1 MKAIIPV
8 TITDS
13 ILTASSL
20 LENDYP
26 EWAAA
31 TNYTAGARVI
41 RLTTHRIYESI
52 TGGVDATLP
61 EDATGGATPKWLDY
75 APTNRWAMFDQEIGS
90 YSIATNEIALT
101 LSVGAINAVSFV
113 DFTASA
119 IRVTQTNGGA
129 TIYEGYFD
137 DFDSAAFY
145 DIYDF
150 FILDFQQVK
159 VATFTDLSDAYFSS
173 ELSVIF
179 YGASISVG
187 ALIVGASKELGSAE
201 YGASVGIID
210 YSRKDTNEFGRI
222 EITPR
227 RYVSTVE
234 AKLVIDSG
242 ATASTYKTLALLR
255 TTPCVWLLVEGSDYT
270 EITTVY
276 GFYKDFSIDI
286 AYPSVTFCTLT
297 IEGLV

>member
-13 ILTASSL
+13 TLTYSSIV
-20 LENDYP
+20 ENDYT

-31 TNYTAGARVI
+31 TSYTAGDKVI

-61 EDATGGATPKWLDY
+61 ENATGGATPKWLDY

-90 YSIATNEIALT
+90 YSTATNEIALT
-101 LSVGAINAVSFV
+101 LSVGAINAISFV
-113 DFTASA
+113 DFTAAA
-119 IRVTQTNGGA
+119 IRVTQKSGGA
-129 TIYEGYFD
+129 TVYEGFFD
-137 DFDSAAFY
+137 DFDSAAFS

-150 FILDFQQVK
+150 FILDYEQIK
-159 VATFTDLSDAYFSS
+159 VFSITDLSDAYFTS
-173 ELSVIF
+173 ELNVIF
-179 YGASISVG
+179 YGASVSVG
-187 ALIVGASKELGSAE
+187 ALIIGASKELGSAE
-201 YGASVGIID
+201 YGANVGIID
-210 YSRKDTNEFGRI
+210 YSRKDTNAFGRV

-255 TTPCVWLLVEGSDYT
+255 TTPCVWLLVENSEYT
-270 EITTVY
+270 EITTIY

-297 IEGLV
+297 IEGLI